1 VIGIDGKMRD
11 VIVLGAGIVG
21 VASALHLQRR
31 GWSVALVDRKQPGC
45 ETSYGNTGII
55 QSEAARPYP
64 MPRDLRS
71 LLAIAAGRTN
81 DIHYSVGSLPRHLGP
96 LLRYWWHSSPERHR
110 RISRSYALI
119 IAQAT
124 NEHGALIREA
134 GADSLVR
141 RRGYRSLY
149 RTQAALDEAAMV
161 AGKLASEFG
170 VPARVMAAAELAA
183 AEPELTQTGAGAIH
197 WLEPWTVSDPGGL
210 VAAYADL
217 FTRSGGTFINGDAA
231 SLAPDAGGGWQVG
244 TDRGRIDAQAVVIA
258 LGPWSPDLLR
268 RFGYRFTM
276 VRKRGYHRHYSGASK
291 LDLPLLD
298 SAYGYVVVPMSKGM
312 RITTGAELSGPHA
325 SPAPIQLERA
335 ERAAR
340 ELFDLGTAV
349 EASPWSGIRPCM
361 PDMLP
366 VVGPAPRHKGMW
378 MHFGHGHQGLTLA
391 PTTGR
396 MLAESM
402 TGEQPFIDAS
412 AFEPAR
418 Y

>member
-1 VIGIDGKMRD
+1 MRN

-31 GWSVALVDRKQPGC
+31 GWSVALVDRKPPGC

-55 QSEAARPYP
+55 QSEAVRPYP

-71 LLAIAAGRTN
+71 LAAIAARRTN
-81 DIHYSVGSLPRHLGP
+81 DIHYSVGSLPQHLGP
-96 LLRYWWHSSPERHR
+96 LLRYWWHSQPERHR
-110 RISRSYALI
+110 RISRSYARV

-124 NEHGALIREA
+124 NEHGVLIREA
-134 GADSLVR
+134 GADALVR
-141 RRGYRSLY
+141 RSGFRALH
-149 RTQAALDEAAMV
+149 RTQAALDQAAMV
-161 AGKLASEFG
+161 AEKLASEHG
-170 VPARVMAAAELAA
+170 VPARVMGAAELKA
-183 AEPELTQTGAGAIH
+183 AEPELTETGAGAIH
-197 WLEPWTVSDPGGL
+197 WLEPWTISEPGGL

-217 FTRSGGTFINGDAA
+217 FTRSGGTFIHGDAA
-231 SLAPDAGGGWQVG
+231 SLARSARGGWQVW
-244 TDRGRIDAQAVVIA
+244 TDRGWIDAEAVVIA

-268 RFGYRFTM
+268 KFGYRFRM
-276 VRKRGYHRHYSGASK
+276 VRKRGYHRHFRGAGK
-291 LDLPLLD
+291 LDLPLQD
-298 SAYGYVVVPMSKGM
+298 PAYGYVVAPMSRGM

-378 MHFGHGHQGLTLA
+378 MHFGHGHQGLTLGPA
-391 PTTGR
+391 MGR
-396 MLAESM
+396 LLAEQM
-402 TGEQPFIDAS
+402 TDEQPFIDAS
-412 AFEPAR
+412 AFDPAR

>member
-1 VIGIDGKMRD
+1 MRE
-11 VIVLGAGIVG
+11 VIVLGAGMVG

-31 GWSVALVDRKQPGC
+31 GWSVALVDRKQPGR
-45 ETSYGNTGII
+45 ETSYGNAGII

-64 MPRDLRS
+64 MPRDLGS
-71 LLAIAAGRTN
+71 LAAIAARRTN
-81 DIHYSVGSLPRHLGP
+81 DVDYSVGSLPQHLGP
-96 LLRYWWHSSPERHR
+96 LLRYWWHSSPGRHQ
-110 RISRSYALI
+110 RISRSYAVV

-124 NEHGALIREA
+124 NEHGVLIREA

-141 RRGYRSLY
+141 RSGFRALH
-149 RTQAALDEAAMV
+149 RTQAALDQAAMV
-161 AGKLASEFG
+161 AEKLASEHG
-170 VPARVMAAAELAA
+170 VAARVMDAAQLKA
-183 AEPELTQTGAGAIH
+183 AEPALTETGAGAIH
-197 WLEPWTVSDPGGL
+197 WLEPWTISEPGGL

-231 SLAPDAGGGWQVG
+231 SLAPAAAGGWQVA
-244 TDRGRIDAQAVVIA
+244 TDRGRIDAEAVVIA

-268 RFGYRFTM
+268 KFGYRFRM
-276 VRKRGYHRHYSGASK
+276 VRKRGYHRHFNGVSK
-291 LDLPLLD
+291 LDLPLQD
-298 SAYGYVVVPMSKGM
+298 PAHGYVVAPMSRGM
-312 RITTGAELSGPHA
+312 RITTGAELSGRHA
-325 SPAPIQLERA
+325 SPAPIQLARA

-378 MHFGHGHQGLTLA
+378 MHFGHGHQGFTLGPA
-391 PTTGR
+391 TGR
-396 MLAESM
+396 LLAESM

-412 AFEPAR
+412 AFDPAR

>member
-1 VIGIDGKMRD
+1 MRN

-31 GWSVALVDRKQPGC
+31 GWSVALVDRKPPGC
-45 ETSYGNTGII
+45 ETSYGNTGIL
-55 QSEAARPYP
+55 QSEAVRPYP

-71 LLAIAAGRTN
+71 LAAIAARRTN
-81 DIHYSVGSLPRHLGP
+81 DIHYSVGSLPQHLGP
-96 LLRYWWHSSPERHR
+96 LLRYWWHSQPERHR
-110 RISRSYALI
+110 RISRSYARV

-124 NEHGALIREA
+124 NEHGVLIREA
-134 GADSLVR
+134 GADALVR
-141 RRGYRSLY
+141 RSGFRALH
-149 RTQAALDEAAMV
+149 RTQAALDQAAMV
-161 AGKLASEFG
+161 AEKLASEHG
-170 VPARVMAAAELAA
+170 VPARVMGAAELKA
-183 AEPELTQTGAGAIH
+183 AEPELTETGAGAIH
-197 WLEPWTVSDPGGL
+197 WLEPWTISEPGGL

-217 FTRSGGTFINGDAA
+217 FTRSGGTFIHGDAA
-231 SLAPDAGGGWQVG
+231 SLAPSAGGGWQVW
-244 TDRGRIDAQAVVIA
+244 TDRGWIDAEAVVIA

-268 RFGYRFTM
+268 KFGYRFGM
-276 VRKRGYHRHYSGASK
+276 VRKRGYHRHFSGAGK
-291 LDLPLLD
+291 LDLPLQD
-298 SAYGYVVVPMSKGM
+298 PAYGYVVAPMSRGM

-378 MHFGHGHQGLTLA
+378 MHFGHGHQGLTLGPA
-391 PTTGR
+391 MGR
-396 MLAESM
+396 LLAEQM
-402 TGEQPFIDAS
+402 TDEQPFIDAS
-412 AFEPAR
+412 AFAPAR

>member
-1 VIGIDGKMRD
+1 MRD

-31 GWSVALVDRKQPGC
+31 GWSVVMVDRKQPGR

-71 LLAIAAGRTN
+71 LAAIAARRTN
-81 DIHYSVGSLPRHLGP
+81 DIHYSVGSLPQHLGP

-110 RISRSYALI
+110 RISRSYARV

-141 RRGYRSLY
+141 RSGYRSLH
-149 RTQAALDEAAMV
+149 RTQAALDQAAMV
-161 AGKLASEFG
+161 AEKLASEHG
-170 VPARVMAAAELAA
+170 VRASVIGPAELKA
-183 AEPELTQTGAGAIH
+183 AEPALTETGAGAIH
-197 WLEPWTVSDPGGL
+197 WLEPWTVSEPGGL

-217 FTRSGGTFINGDAA
+217 FIRLGGTFINGDAA
-231 SLAPDAGGGWQVG
+231 SLVPAAVGGWQVG
-244 TDRGRIDAQAVVIA
+244 TDRGRIDAEAVVIA

-268 RFGYRFTM
+268 KFGYRFMM
-276 VRKRGYHRHYSGASK
+276 VRKRGYHRHFNGASK
-291 LDLPLLD
+291 LDLPLQD
-298 SAYGYVVVPMSKGM
+298 PAYGYVMAPMSRGT
-312 RITTGAELSGPHA
+312 RITTGAELSGRHG

-340 ELFDLGTAV
+340 ELLDLGTAV

-366 VVGPAPRHKGMW
+366 IVGPAPRHKGMW
-378 MHFGHGHQGLTLA
+378 MHFGHGHQGLTLGPA
-391 PTTGR
+391 TGR
-396 MLAESM
+396 LLAESM

-412 AFEPAR
+412 AFEPVR

>member
-1 VIGIDGKMRD
+1 MAAMRN
-11 VIVLGAGIVG
+11 VIVLGAGMVG

-31 GWSVALVDRKQPGC
+31 GWSVTLVDRKQPGR
-45 ETSYGNTGII
+45 ETSYGNAGII
-55 QSEAARPYP
+55 QSEAAQPRA

-71 LLAIAAGRTN
+71 LAAIAARRTN
-81 DIHYSVGSLPRHLGP
+81 DVDYSVGSLPQHLGP
-96 LLRYWWHSSPERHR
+96 LLRYWWNSSPERHR

-124 NEHGALIREA
+124 NEHGALIQEA
-134 GADSLVR
+134 GADALVR
-141 RRGYRSLY
+141 RSGYRALH
-149 RTQAALDEAAMV
+149 RTQAALDQAATV
-161 AGKLASEFG
+161 AEKLASEHG
-170 VPARVMAAAELAA
+170 VRARVIGPAELAA
-183 AEPELTQTGAGAIH
+183 AEPALTKTGAGAIH
-197 WLEPWTVSDPGGL
+197 WLEPWTISEPGGL

-217 FTRSGGTFINGDAA
+217 FTRSGGTFIHGDAA
-231 SLAPDAGGGWQVG
+231 SLAPAAGGGWQVW
-244 TDRGRIDAQAVVIA
+244 TERGWIDAEAVVIA

-268 RFGYRFTM
+268 RFGYRFMM
-276 VRKRGYHRHYSGASK
+276 VRKRGYHRHFSGASK
-291 LDLPLLD
+291 LDLPLVD
-298 SAYGYVVVPMSKGM
+298 PAYGYAVAPMSRGM
-312 RITTGAELSGPHA
+312 RITTGAELSGQHG

-340 ELFDLGTAV
+340 ELLDLGTAV

-366 VVGPAPRHKGMW
+366 VVGPAPRHMGMW
-378 MHFGHGHQGLTLA
+378 MHFGHGHQGFTLG
-391 PTTGR
+391 PVTGR
-396 MLAESM
+396 MLAEQM

>member
-1 VIGIDGKMRD
+1 M
-11 VIVLGAGIVG
+11 
-21 VASALHLQRR
+21 
-31 GWSVALVDRKQPGC
+31 
-45 ETSYGNTGII
+45 
-55 QSEAARPYP
+55 
-64 MPRDLRS
+64 
-71 LLAIAAGRTN
+71 
-81 DIHYSVGSLPRHLGP
+81 
-96 LLRYWWHSSPERHR
+96 
-110 RISRSYALI
+110 
-119 IAQAT
+119 
-124 NEHGALIREA
+124 
-134 GADSLVR
+134 
-141 RRGYRSLY
+141 
-149 RTQAALDEAAMV
+149 
-161 AGKLASEFG
+161 
-170 VPARVMAAAELAA
+170 
-183 AEPELTQTGAGAIH
+183 
-197 WLEPWTVSDPGGL
+197 
-210 VAAYADL
+210 
-217 FTRSGGTFINGDAA
+217 
-231 SLAPDAGGGWQVG
+231 
-244 TDRGRIDAQAVVIA
+244 
-258 LGPWSPDLLR
+258 
-268 RFGYRFTM
+268 M
-276 VRKRGYHRHYSGASK
+276 VRKRGYHRHFNGASK

-396 MLAESM
+396 MLAECM
-402 TGEQPFIDAS
+402 TGEQPFVDAS

>member
-1 VIGIDGKMRD
+1 MRD

-55 QSEAARPYP
+55 QSEAARPHA

-71 LLAIAAGRTN
+71 LAAIATGRTN

-134 GADSLVR
+134 GADSFVR
-141 RRGYRSLY
+141 RSGYRSLY
-149 RTQAALDEAAMV
+149 RTQAALDQAAMV

-197 WLEPWTVSDPGGL
+197 WLEPWTISDPGGL

-231 SLAPDAGGGWQVG
+231 SLAPVAGGGWQVG
-244 TDRGRIDAQAVVIA
+244 TDRGRIEAQAVVIA

-268 RFGYRFTM
+268 KFGYRFMM
-276 VRKRGYHRHYSGASK
+276 VRKRGYHRHFSGASR
-291 LDLPLLD
+291 LDLPFLD
-298 SAYGYVVVPMSKGM
+298 SAHGYVVAPMSKGM

-325 SPAPIQLERA
+325 SPAPVQLARA

-402 TGEQPFIDAS
+402 TGERPFIDAS

>member
-1 VIGIDGKMRD
+1 MRS

-31 GWSVALVDRKQPGC
+31 GWSVVLIDRKPAGL

-64 MPRDLRS
+64 MPRDLGS
-71 LLAIAAGRTN
+71 LAAIAARRTN
-81 DIHYSVGSLPRHLGP
+81 DIHYSVGSLPQHLGP
-96 LLRYWWHSSPERHR
+96 LLRYWWHSQPERHR
-110 RISRSYALI
+110 RISRAYALA

-124 NEHGALIREA
+124 SEHGPLIQEA
-134 GADSLVR
+134 GADNLVR
-141 RRGYRSLY
+141 RSGYRALH
-149 RTQAALDEAAMV
+149 RTQAALDQAAMV
-161 AGKLASEFG
+161 AEKLASEHG
-170 VPARVMAAAELAA
+170 VRARVLDRAQLKA
-183 AEPELTQTGAGAIH
+183 AEPGLTEAAAGAIH
-197 WLEPWTVSDPGGL
+197 WLEPWTISEPGGL

-217 FTRSGGTFINGDAA
+217 FARSGGTFIHGDAA
-231 SLAPDAGGGWQVG
+231 SLVPSAGGGWQVS
-244 TDRGRIDAQAVVIA
+244 TDCGRIEAEAVVIA

-268 RFGYRFTM
+268 KFGYRFPM
-276 VRKRGYHRHYSGASK
+276 VRKRGYHRHFSGAGK

-298 SAYGYVVVPMSKGM
+298 AAHGYVAAPMLRGM

-366 VVGPAPRHKGMW
+366 VVGAAPRHKGMW
-378 MHFGHGHQGLTLA
+378 MHFGHGHQGLTLG
-391 PTTGR
+391 PVTGR
-396 MLAESM
+396 LLAERM

-412 AFEPAR
+412 AFDPAR